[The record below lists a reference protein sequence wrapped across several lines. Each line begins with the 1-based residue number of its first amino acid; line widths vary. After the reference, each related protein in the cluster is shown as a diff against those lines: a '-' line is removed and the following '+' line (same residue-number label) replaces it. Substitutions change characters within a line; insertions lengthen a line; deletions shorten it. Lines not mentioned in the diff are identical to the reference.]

1 VDGVGSERSE
11 PALFAWRRGTLGHVE
26 WIVGLVYAGFLAG
39 SGTLATIDARTKR
52 LPNRIMF
59 PLYGFGAVGLTLA
72 SAVGHEWPRLI
83 VAAASAAL
91 LYGLFWLFWFFGPM
105 GFGDVKLA
113 GVLGLFLGW
122 AGLQAVVTGL
132 LLGMLAAALTGIGMM
147 IVRRATLK
155 TELAYGPYL
164 IAGSWA
170 ALGLEGVLLAR

>member
-1 VDGVGSERSE
+1 
-11 PALFAWRRGTLGHVE
+11 VE
-26 WIVGLVYAGFLAG
+26 WVVGVVYAGFLAG
-39 SGTLATIDARTKR
+39 SGTLAVIDACTKR

-72 SAVGHEWPRLI
+72 SAVGHEWTRLI
-83 VAAASAAL
+83 VAALSAAL

-105 GFGDVKLA
+105 GFGDVKLV
-113 GVLGLFLGW
+113 GMLGLFLGW
-122 AGLQAVVTGL
+122 VGLPAVIAGL
-132 LLGMLAAALTGIGMM
+132 LLGMLAAAFTGIGMM
-147 IVRRATLK
+147 IVRKATLK

>member
-1 VDGVGSERSE
+1 MYRRLVDWVVGV
-11 PALFAWRRGTLGHVE
+11 
-26 WIVGLVYAGFLAG
+26 VYAGFLAG
-39 SGTLATIDARTKR
+39 SGTLAVIDARTKR

-59 PLYGFGAVGLTLA
+59 PLYGFGVVGLALA
-72 SAVGHEWPRLI
+72 SAVSDDWPRLI
-83 VAAASAAL
+83 IALGSAAV

-122 AGLQAVVTGL
+122 VGVQAVATGL
-132 LLGMLAAALTGIGMM
+132 ILGMLAASFVGIGLM

-155 TELAYGPYL
+155 TEIAYGPYL

-170 ALGLEGVLLAR
+170 ALALEGVLLRR